1 MKPEGE
7 VVEDDGAGGEGGNPF
22 DDDAVTSDGALGVA
36 VDNAVEEGGSDAM
49 RKRCSV
55 FVVEGERGMSAGR
68 VNYRKLMYAIRD
80 LGQPRQAS
88 ASAASVWLLSSR
100 VVLSLSYL
108 IITSEKC
115 QVVGP

>member
-1 MKPEGE
+1 LKPEGE
-7 VVEDDGAGGEGGNPF
+7 AVDDDGAGGEGGNPF
-22 DDDAVTSDGALGVA
+22 DDDTVTSDGALAAV

-49 RKRCSV
+49 GKRCSV

-88 ASAASVWLLSSR
+88 ASASVWL
-100 VVLSLSYL
+100 LSLSYL

-115 QVVGP
+115 QVVDR